1 MLPIIA
7 LLALTWSPVNCLLLP
22 SVSSVRA
29 VWRIAPTLPHNAALR
44 PPFWHGARHFVVRMK
59 EDPASA
65 DAKPDE
71 YSLSLEK
78 RANMFHK
85 ELRKGPHV
93 YGMEEKAY
101 WEALTSYT
109 AELFSDAPAEQARGL
124 RRVRAGRAWYYLGKL
139 AKAHPNTKEAAAYRM
154 YDEAHH
160 QGLDRV
166 EQIFESWRAGLI
178 DDEECRAQA
187 ERALARQRAVV
198 ALTNA
203 FVPLERF
210 SAHDRRN
217 AIASA
222 RANDA

>member
-1 MLPIIA
+1 MKTQTPSRTRFGIA
-7 LLALTWSPVNCLLLP
+7 MNEQV
-22 SVSSVRA
+22 
-29 VWRIAPTLPHNAALR
+29 
-44 PPFWHGARHFVVRMK
+44 
-59 EDPASA
+59 DY
-65 DAKPDE
+65 E

-203 FVPLERF
+203 FVPLERL
-210 SAHDRRN
+210 RMTGEMLQLEQMTR
-217 AIASA
+217 
-222 RANDA
+222 DAES

>member
-1 MLPIIA
+1 
-7 LLALTWSPVNCLLLP
+7 
-22 SVSSVRA
+22 
-29 VWRIAPTLPHNAALR
+29 
-44 PPFWHGARHFVVRMK
+44 MK

-203 FVPLERF
+203 FVPLERL
-210 SAHDRRN
+210 RMTGEMLQLEQMTR
-217 AIASA
+217 
-222 RANDA
+222 DAES

>member
-29 VWRIAPTLPHNAALR
+29 VWRIAPTQPHNAALR
-44 PPFWHGARHFVVRMK
+44 PPFWHGARTRFGIAMNEQV
-59 EDPASA
+59 DY
-65 DAKPDE
+65 E

-109 AELFSDAPAEQARGL
+109 AELFSDAPAEQARWL
-124 RRVRAGRAWYYLGKL
+124 HFARAFRAWYYLGKH
-139 AKAHPNTKEAAAYRM
+139 AKAHPNTKEAAA
-154 YDEAHH
+154 
-160 QGLDRV
+160 
-166 EQIFESWRAGLI
+166 
-178 DDEECRAQA
+178 
-187 ERALARQRAVV
+187 
-198 ALTNA
+198 
-203 FVPLERF
+203 
-210 SAHDRRN
+210 
-217 AIASA
+217 
-222 RANDA
+222 